1 MAYDQPLTEEQQAAK
16 YPNSDLARAIAAEK
30 AATAPKPGTTAPKPS
45 TTVPVMGS
53 GLPSALPVIPKGP
66 EISTTLAPF
75 GQGRTMNFAGAG
87 ATPRFAGSAQSTQ
100 QSTQPGFAGP
110 KPDTFASDREKAK
123 LQEID
128 AKKWNPEGKSFLQKF
143 GHGLATAGNIA
154 GDIFAPQTMALIPGT
169 QLHSA
174 IEERRAENAY
184 EKARAQEEKPEL
196 AAAQGELK
204 GRIETQKEGAAAQRQ
219 EEHDQTQLAETDKRI
234 DAAEQGRKE
243 SEAAAASAATQREA
257 DTDKRQANQF
267 SEEEKLLSRREA
279 SQGAR
284 LAKTEADK
292 DSRAM
297 GYYMDDKG
305 NTVYGSKGDA
315 DKIHSTFE
323 TITPADVN
331 KDRQAVRQLNDVQ
344 KNTSAYRKSIDAIP
358 SNISA
363 LAASN
368 MEAIASDKTIGPKL
382 EAFGLGLDTGMV
394 NDVLKGT
401 SKASA
406 WNHLSPQ
413 EQDAMIG
420 YLRAKGSVLAY
431 QKALTGVGRTN
442 KEQMEIEME
451 NLPAPWVGAKVADKQ
466 MDAWQQNIDRA
477 TEGFPS
483 NLPGIKSPKQVREET
498 EGKQGGSG
506 NLKQVAPNHYVEE

>member
-66 EISTTLAPF
+66 EIPTTSAPF

-100 QSTQPGFAGP
+100 QSTQPGFAGL

-174 IEERRAENAY
+174 IEERRAEDAY

-204 GRIETQKEGAAAQRQ
+204 GELEASKEAAREKGIQETLGSREKVAGENNATRTDIAGKNNATRKEVTGENNTTKEDIAGENIASREKIASGAQAIKKEGQAATAAAKADPNWKPHVTSD
-219 EEHDQTQLAETDKRI
+219 EKKKAELSDNIKENAIYVKGILAHRPDIVGAIAGRFTT
-234 DAAEQGRKE
+234 AEQMIG
-243 SEAAAASAATQREA
+243 SNDPDVAALGTRIHNIAMASAGVHGLRSQ
-257 DTDKRQANQF
+257 QAVEHIEKILLNQF
-267 SEEEKLLSRREA
+267 KNGPA
-279 SQGAR
+279 AINGA
-284 LAKTEADK
+284 L
-292 DSRAM
+292 
-297 GYYMDDKG
+297 
-305 NTVYGSKGDA
+305 DA
-315 DKIHSTFE
+315 T
-323 TITPADVN
+323 T
-331 KDRQAVRQLNDVQ
+331 
-344 KNTSAYRKSIDAIP
+344 
-358 SNISA
+358 
-363 LAASN
+363 
-368 MEAIASDKTIGPKL
+368 
-382 EAFGLGLDTGMV
+382 
-394 NDVLKGT
+394 
-401 SKASA
+401 
-406 WNHLSPQ
+406 
-413 EQDAMIG
+413 
-420 YLRAKGSVLAY
+420 GSVQTFINEARPEGY
-431 QKALTGVGRTN
+431 GQK
-442 KEQMEIEME
+442 
-451 NLPAPWVGAKVADKQ
+451 
-466 MDAWQQNIDRA
+466 QQGGG
-477 TEGFPS
+477 E
-483 NLPGIKSPKQVREET
+483 K
-498 EGKQGGSG
+498 KQGNEKDPLGI
-506 NLKQVAPNHYVEE
+506 LQ

>member
-1 MAYDQPLTEEQQAAK
+1 MANDQPLTEEQQAAK
-16 YPNSDLARAIAAEK
+16 YPNSDLARAVAAEK
-30 AATAPKPGTTAPKPS
+30 AEKATTAPKPG

-66 EISTTLAPF
+66 EVPTTSAPF

-110 KPDTFASDREKAK
+110 KPDTFLSDREKAK

-128 AKKWNPEGKSFLQKF
+128 AKKWNPEDHSWLGRF
-143 GHGLATAGNIA
+143 GHNVGEGLLNVTGLAR
-154 GDIFAPQTMALIPGT
+154 QIPGT
-169 QLHSA
+169 AAHNA
-174 IEERRAENAY
+174 ILEHQAEEGYNQ
-184 EKARAQEEKPEL
+184 ARAQEEKPEL

-219 EEHDQTQLAETDKRI
+219 EDHDQTQLAETDKRI

-382 EAFGLGLDTGMV
+382 EAFGFGLDTGMV